1 MQLPL
6 ILPPKKYTPNRNPDK
21 GASASLL
28 QRDMSL
34 KRGRRLRSTKDDR
47 ESQYPAPVVFQ
58 FRALRPRTPAALP
71 VLHLRAPVSNGAQ
84 AQIGCTA
91 QTLCNWVRQAER
103 HTGQRAGPD
112 HGRASGRRRWSART
126 GSWARSTKSRAGVRV
141 FCSGGARPPVQAMTA
156 FIAKHRAHGGSSRSS
171 EGTAA
176 RAACCELMRGHP
188 AGVGGDFAGCARS
201 GGSLSARAWRATR
214 WPG

>member
-84 AQIGCTA
+84 AQ
-91 QTLCNWVRQAER
+91 
-103 HTGQRAGPD
+103 
-112 HGRASGRRRWSART
+112 ASGRRRWSART
-126 GSWARSTKSRAGVRV
+126 GSWARSTKSRVGVRV
-141 FCSGGARPPVQAMTA
+141 FCPGGARPPVQAMTA

-171 EGTAA
+171 EGAAA

-188 AGVGGDFAGCARS
+188 
-201 GGSLSARAWRATR
+201 
-214 WPG
+214 PG